1 MDFPGGRSENIM
13 EQRATCKRHNTSKGF
28 TVIEALV
35 VVVVLA
41 VLMAVAMPLYLSAM
55 ADSQAKDCRSN
66 MQTIANLEQEYK
78 IKSSSHVYTST
89 ISNLSSL
96 VPNVPICPSGGT
108 YSITFGDGTKTANN
122 GQVVPNG
129 GLIVNC
135 SSTSHGVF
143 ALNVDTN

>member
-1 MDFPGGRSENIM
+1 MRKSSSI
-13 EQRATCKRHNTSKGF
+13 RKGF

-35 VVVVLA
+35 VALVLA
-41 VLMAVAMPLYLSAM
+41 IMMAVAMPLYLSAM

-78 IKSSSHVYTST
+78 IKSSSHSYTT
-89 ISNLSSL
+89 TLSNLSSL
-96 VPNVPICPSGGT
+96 VPNLPICPSGGT

-122 GQVVPNG
+122 GQVVPAN

-135 SSTSHGVF
+135 SATGHGVF
-143 ALNVDTN
+143 ALNIDTN